1 MTAPDFLLIIGA
13 ISGDNGESGTQVSF
27 KRVTAICCEAGQEA
41 RFKAPNPISRGAKNA
56 AVAPA
61 IRGLSRARKRQTGW
75 YREAMRFVP
84 VMGRSVFCSPSPL
97 SHFVTAPPEGEPRGD
112 EGYGL

>member
-41 RFKAPNPISRGAKNA
+41 RFKAPNPISRGTKNA

-61 IRGLSRARKRQTGW
+61 VRGLSRARKRQTGW

-84 VMGRSVFCSPSPL
+84 VMGRAF
-97 SHFVTAPPEGEPRGD
+97 FI
-112 EGYGL
+112 

>member
-13 ISGDNGESGTQVSF
+13 ISGDNGESETQVSF
-27 KRVTAICCEAGQEA
+27 KRVTATCCEAGQEA

-84 VMGRSVFCSPSPL
+84 VMGRGAFLWTYCSK
-97 SHFVTAPPEGEPRGD
+97 GD
-112 EGYGL
+112 